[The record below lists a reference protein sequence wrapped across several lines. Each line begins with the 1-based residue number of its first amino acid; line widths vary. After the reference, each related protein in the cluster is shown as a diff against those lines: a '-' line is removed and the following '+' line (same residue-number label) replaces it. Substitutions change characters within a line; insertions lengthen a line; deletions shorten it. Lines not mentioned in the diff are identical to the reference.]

1 MRERFCEK
9 DYSRTQEG
17 KLVERDPEAG
27 GKKRGQG
34 HQKRFGEE
42 RECVYL
48 WGGQRCWKRLCK
60 NEATGKLGNQN
71 VRRFK
76 LAFSFG
82 QGLSF
87 FSDQN
92 REGECC
98 ASSGAEGIQADGGG
112 GTRRCEN
119 QDWLVALA
127 SGLLMMSRFIL
138 NCSCHCFKFSA
149 VDLDRPQNI
158 FLLQS

>member
-1 MRERFCEK
+1 M
-9 DYSRTQEG
+9 
-17 KLVERDPEAG
+17 ERDPEAG

-112 GTRRCEN
+112 GDKEVRKPR
-119 QDWLVALA
+119 LA
-127 SGLLMMSRFIL
+127 GSTGLWTAHDVPIHLELQLPLFQVFSSRPGQA
-138 NCSCHCFKFSA
+138 SEHFSSA
-149 VDLDRPQNI
+149 IITCP
-158 FLLQS
+158 